1 MDMSFPV
8 CKAVCINK
16 HRFEEKFGKSKV
28 KVKEVQDETGSQS
41 TKNSKKTFQVSAIL
55 FSGRLPALQSILNSR
70 GKHCTSDFL
79 SVIMALMSFFEVLQV
94 QTRIQQGMKAAVTK
108 ASGYYYLLENQDKSD
123 NVSTE
128 DAADLAAC
136 LIQGGIS
143 AIYLKQK
150 MLACVGREFLERSW
164 VAGGQDGLTILGSR
178 FPDDHG
184 NLDLTVTYR
193 IKVPFLP
200 QNVGS
205 LVLTQRECQRVW
217 SGNRAPSGAGE
228 EKEEET
234 EADVIVYITE
244 TGSVYHTSLDC
255 SYLKLSVQQIR
266 HNEVVN
272 YRSEDGSKYYAC
284 DRCEK
289 GGSGFWVY
297 ITSSG
302 NRFHTDPN
310 CSALRRNVQSV
321 HLSEVSG
328 RHCCSR
334 CAKGED
340 GGTDSQ

>member
-1 MDMSFPV
+1 MRQAVNQRKTVKKHSRYQPFCFQGGCLH
-8 CKAVCINK
+8 CKASLTVEASI
-16 HRFEEKFGKSKV
+16 V
-28 KVKEVQDETGSQS
+28 
-41 TKNSKKTFQVSAIL
+41 
-55 FSGRLPALQSILNSR
+55 LPI
-70 GKHCTSDFL
+70 FL

-108 ASGYYYLLENQDKSD
+108 ASAYYYLLENPDESD
-123 NVSTE
+123 DVSTE

-150 MLACVGREFLERSW
+150 MLACVGREFLGRSW

-178 FPDDHG
+178 FPDDYG

-217 SGNRAPSGAGE
+217 SGNKAPSGAGE

-234 EADVIVYITE
+234 EEDVIVYITE

-272 YRSEDGSKYYAC
+272 YRSEDGSRYYAC

-321 HLSEVSG
+321 YLSEVSD

-334 CAKGED
+334 CEKGED
-340 GGTDSQ
+340 GSQ